1 MAEQTKDA
9 TENIRQ
15 LIMEIQS
22 QIDET
27 VTEIENVAGLF
38 AQNTQITGKVRGTF
52 DDIAVSVEDMDQ
64 RNHELYSGLQE
75 FVAAKEDITEAFG
88 SIDASSESCLS
99 YSDQAMRISMQQI
112 QAVSQLRDFAQ
123 RLDGLAAGLSDR
135 VKSFHA

>member
-1 MAEQTKDA
+1 
-9 TENIRQ
+9 
-15 LIMEIQS
+15 MEIQS

-52 DDIAVSVEDMDQ
+52 DDIAASVEDMDQ

-123 RLDGLAAGLSDR
+123 RLDGLAVGLSDR
-135 VKSFHA
+135 VRSFHT